1 MAELC
6 ELLPVKSCTWKKCC
20 RCVECVLY
28 KGAEELVKRS
38 TEVIWRKTL
47 CAIEGM
53 KWMKVVHVA
62 CGVGYSLVGARALST
77 GGSISR
83 ATPQHFNTPGAGEMV
98 NMK

>member
-1 MAELC
+1 MFF
-6 ELLPVKSCTWKKCC
+6 T
-20 RCVECVLY
+20 
-28 KGAEELVKRS
+28 KGLKNWLKGP

-62 CGVGYSLVGARALST
+62 CGVGCSLVGARALST